1 MKTHRREIQI
11 YYNPESNYH
20 RRTLAYA
27 KSVARHVKSY
37 AFHKTPSTET
47 SWQQIIK
54 ALELEDPKVLLN
66 KADPYYQEHL
76 RGREFSEECW
86 VKIIQKNTHLL
97 KFPIAMRGS
106 RAIVCQSPK
115 DILKLADVKATV

>member
-1 MKTHRREIQI
+1 MKTHKREIQI

-27 KSVARHVKSY
+27 KSVTKHLKSY
-37 AFHKTPSTET
+37 AFHQTPSTGT

-54 ALELEDPKVLLN
+54 ALDLDDPKVLLN
-66 KADPYYQEHL
+66 KADPYYQENL

-86 VKIIQKNTHLL
+86 VKIIQNNTHLL
-97 KFPIAMRGS
+97 KFPIAMREG
-106 RAIVCQSPK
+106 RAIICTTPK
-115 DILKLADVKATV
+115 AIYKLADTNVTA